1 MYFKQEQKL
10 SFEVVVLEYRL
21 WCLINGKTILNASG
35 LLIFYLFT
43 QPIAYKSSMW
53 L

>member
-1 MYFKQEQKL
+1 MGLENEVQYSQIMYFKQEQKL

-35 LLIFYLFT
+35 LLIF
-43 QPIAYKSSMW
+43 
-53 L
+53 